1 MKRDC
6 FHSSANDVIIISVY
20 TEQPQRRVFQTASR
34 KEMTHGRNSERKEG
48 NAATSSEGG
57 MEGWMD
63 GWIER
68 KKKKHKIN
76 SKKRR
81 IWTTIILY

>member
-6 FHSSANDVIIISVY
+6 FHSSANDVFIISVY

-57 MEGWMD
+57 REGGMNGWIDGWMD
-63 GWIER
+63 G
-68 KKKKHKIN
+68 
-76 SKKRR
+76 
-81 IWTTIILY
+81 